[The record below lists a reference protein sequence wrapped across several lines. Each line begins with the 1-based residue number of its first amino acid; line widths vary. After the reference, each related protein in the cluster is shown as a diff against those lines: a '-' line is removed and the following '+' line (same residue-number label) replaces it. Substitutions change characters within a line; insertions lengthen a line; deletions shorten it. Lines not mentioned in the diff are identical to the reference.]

1 MRQVHPAV
9 ANPRCPHCGVH
20 LHLCFCADYPVFAT
34 RTRLVFLQ
42 HSQELV
48 KPTNSAR
55 LACRILSNASI
66 RTWERLSPPDF
77 GPEAI
82 LLFPFPGAS
91 ELEPAD
97 LQGDALVVIPDG
109 TWSQAGRMAN
119 VLNRSGS
126 VRSRTLPPG
135 GSSLWSVRLSDD
147 PARISSA
154 QAASAALAI
163 AGEAAAA
170 AFVDSSLAEASQ
182 KILAM
187 RGIPEG
193 RQRD

>member
-1 MRQVHPAV
+1 VRQVYPAIS
-9 ANPRCPHCGVH
+9 NPRCPHCGVH
-20 LHLCFCADYPVFAT
+20 LALCFCADYPVFAT
-34 RTRLVFLQ
+34 RTRTIFLQ

-66 RTWERLSPPDF
+66 RTWERLSPPEF

-82 LLFPFPGAS
+82 LLFPFPGSPA
-91 ELEPAD
+91 LEPGD
-97 LQGDALVVIPDG
+97 MQGNAVIVIPDG

-119 VLNRSGS
+119 VLNRTGS
-126 VRSRTLPPG
+126 IRSRTLPPG
-135 GSSLWSVRLSDD
+135 ESSLWSVRLSND

-163 AGEAAAA
+163 GGESQAAEFLDRAL
-170 AFVDSSLAEASQ
+170 VEASQ

-187 RGIPEG
+187 RGILERMQ
-193 RQRD
+193 RQ